1 MPMQL
6 DTGAIKA
13 ESRSLLRTGEVNPFR
28 MTLFYLLIT
37 LVLDMI
43 NSGVSYM
50 IDSAGGFTVL
60 SFSFVSILVGLVA
73 LVLNAGYYCY
83 CFGILRREEMPYE
96 SLFDAFPFA
105 GKVILLS
112 IVEGVFIFL
121 WSMLFVIPG
130 IIAAYRY
137 SFAMLN
143 LCENPE
149 LGVMEAL
156 NLSKQQTLRLQ
167 SGSCLCS
174 SSASS
179 AIRSLL
185 VLGIFAAS
193 TSCVVASPPARHASS
208 ASMFGSLLICSVLA
222 AGRGRLPDTVSESFH
237 LPLLPACHRRS
248 GRRHRAAA
256 LRLLERQLLN
266 AAKKRDISHEIS
278 LCHFLFYFST

>member
-156 NLSKQQTLRLQ
+156 NLSKRQTNGYKMQLFLLQ
-167 SGSCLCS
+167 LSFIGYQIAAVLIALLYEYVIISYLPDSLSG
-174 SSASS
+174 A
-179 AIRSLL
+179 
-185 VLGIFAAS
+185 VLG
-193 TSCVVASPPARHASS
+193 T
-208 ASMFGSLLICSVLA
+208 LIYSVLA
-222 AGRGRLPDTVSESFH
+222 AGVGVYLTPYLNLSTCRFY
-237 LPLLPACHRRS
+237 
-248 GRRHRAAA
+248 
-256 LRLLERQLLN
+256 QLATAPQVN
-266 AAKKRDISHEIS
+266 EPSHFDS
-278 LCHFLFYFST
+278 WNDNF

>member
-6 DTGAIKA
+6 DIGAIKA

-156 NLSKQQTLRLQ
+156 RRSKQQTDGNKGTLFLLTMSFLGWLLLAGAAVVLADYLIFGDISLQ
-167 SGSCLCS
+167 LET
-174 SSASS
+174 
-179 AIRSLL
+179 
-185 VLGIFAAS
+185 AATLS
-193 TSCVVASPPARHASS
+193 QA
-208 ASMFGSLLICSVLA
+208 LLITLVDQGTASLASVWIT
-222 AGRGRLPDTVSESFH
+222 PYI
-237 LPLLPACHRRS
+237 
-248 GRRHRAAA
+248 
-256 LRLLERQLLN
+256 QL
-266 AAKKRDISHEIS
+266 S
-278 LCHFLFYFST
+278 LCACYLTVTSSGGTPLESLPGSDPWDDTSF

>member
-130 IIAAYRY
+130 IIAASRY

-143 LCENPE
+143 LCENPA

-156 NLSKQQTLRLQ
+156 NLSKQQTNGYKMQLFLLQ
-167 SGSCLCS
+167 LSFIGYQIAAVLIALLYEYVIISYLPDSLSG
-174 SSASS
+174 A
-179 AIRSLL
+179 
-185 VLGIFAAS
+185 VLGALIHGVLSA
-193 TSCVVASPPARHASS
+193 VVDIYLTPY
-208 ASMFGSLLICSVLA
+208 
-222 AGRGRLPDTVSESFH
+222 
-237 LPLLPACHRRS
+237 
-248 GRRHRAAA
+248 
-256 LRLLERQLLN
+256 LN
-266 AAKKRDISHEIS
+266 
-278 LCHFLFYFST
+278 L

>member
-105 GKVILLS
+105 GKVILL
-112 IVEGVFIFL
+112 
-121 WSMLFVIPG
+121 FVIPG

-156 NLSKQQTLRLQ
+156 NLSKRQTNGYKMQLFLLQ
-167 SGSCLCS
+167 LSFIGYQIAAVLIALLYEYVIISYLPDSLSG
-174 SSASS
+174 A
-179 AIRSLL
+179 
-185 VLGIFAAS
+185 VLGALIYGVLSAVVGVYLTPYLNLS
-193 TSCVVASPPARHASS
+193 TCRFYQLATAPQVNEPP
-208 ASMFGSLLICSVLA
+208 
-222 AGRGRLPDTVSESFH
+222 
-237 LPLLPACHRRS
+237 
-248 GRRHRAAA
+248 
-256 LRLLERQLLN
+256 
-266 AAKKRDISHEIS
+266 
-278 LCHFLFYFST
+278 HFDSWNDNF

>member
-13 ESRSLLRTGEVNPFR
+13 ESRSLLRTGEVIPFP

-37 LVLDMI
+37 LVLHMST
-43 NSGVSYM
+43 SGVSYM

-130 IIAAYRY
+130 IIAAYRN

-156 NLSKQQTLRLQ
+156 NLSKQQTFGYKWQLFVLQ
-167 SGSCLCS
+167 LSFIGW
-174 SSASS
+174 A
-179 AIRSLL
+179 LL
-185 VLGIFAAS
+185 VLGIFLIYELLSAALLPDS
-193 TSCVVASPPARHASS
+193 FLGI
-208 ASMFGSLLICSVLA
+208 MFGSLLLSVLA
-222 AGRGRLPDTVSESFH
+222 AGEGVYLTPYLNLSICRFY
-237 LPLLPACHRRS
+237 
-248 GRRHRAAA
+248 
-256 LRLLERQLLN
+256 QLATAPQVN
-266 AAKKRDISHEIS
+266 EPP
-278 LCHFLFYFST
+278 HFDSWNGNF

>member
-13 ESRSLLRTGEVNPFR
+13 ESRSLLRTGSVNPFR

-121 WSMLFVIPG
+121 WSMLFVIPC

-156 NLSKQQTLRLQ
+156 NLSKQQTNGYKMQLFLLQ
-167 SGSCLCS
+167 LSFIGW
-174 SSASS
+174 
-179 AIRSLL
+179 SLL
-185 VLGIFAAS
+185 VLGIFLRAAHRR
-193 TSCVVASPPARHASS
+193 PPARQLPRHH
-208 ASMFGSLLICSVLA
+208 VWLA
-222 AGRGRLPDTVSESFH
+222 AAERARRRCGRLPDTVSESFH
-237 LPLLPACHRRS
+237 LPLLPACHRAA
-248 GRRHRAAA
+248 GKRAAA

-278 LCHFLFYFST
+278 LCHFLSYFST

>member
-83 CFGILRREEMPYE
+83 CFGILRREQMPYE

-156 NLSKQQTLRLQ
+156 NLSKRQTNGYKWQL
-167 SGSCLCS
+167 LCS

-179 AIRSLL
+179 AGRCWCS
-185 VLGIFAAS
+185 GIFLIYELS
-193 TSCVVASPPARHASS
+193 SPPSCPTASS
-208 ASMFGSLLICSVLA
+208 ASCSA
-222 AGRGRLPDTVSESFH
+222 RCCS
-237 LPLLPACHRRS
+237 ACS
-248 GRRHRAAA
+248 PPVWA
-256 LRLLERQLLN
+256 
-266 AAKKRDISHEIS
+266 
-278 LCHFLFYFST
+278 FT

>member
-6 DTGAIKA
+6 DIGAIKA
-13 ESRSLLRTGEVNPFR
+13 ESRSLLRTGSVNPFR

-37 LVLDMI
+37 LVLDTI

-156 NLSKQQTLRLQ
+156 NLSKQQTNGYKMQLFLLQ
-167 SGSCLCS
+167 LSFIGWYLL
-174 SSASS
+174 AAAVMWVYWA
-179 AIRSLL
+179 AIYFLL
-185 VLGIFAAS
+185 PDSYPGI
-193 TSCVVASPPARHASS
+193 
-208 ASMFGSLLICSVLA
+208 MLGSLLFFALSIAAEIYLKPYLQLSVCGFYL
-222 AGRGRLPDTVSESFH
+222 
-237 LPLLPACHRRS
+237 
-248 GRRHRAAA
+248 RATAPQVN
-256 LRLLERQLLN
+256 EPP
-266 AAKKRDISHEIS
+266 
-278 LCHFLFYFST
+278 HFDSWNDNF